1 MNEEKRKFML
11 EFEKKIV
18 HILDCEHNTCILSEE
33 CAEDHC
39 EETLK
44 ILSSKAEKVFHSSAK
59 KLATFQESSGFL
71 HNLLEYE
78 QGKLTFEAL
87 SSKLAHH
94 IFDKKME
101 YAQYHMCDLVIAL
114 LKKEDR
120 RYLFI
125 LDNAC
130 VSGMTHVV
138 SQEDGYIKADIIP
151 YRTLISPNLT
161 KNDCAILIELSDHSI
176 QCVENMVEI
185 EGEKVNFYA
194 SVILQSQSA
203 LSYKE
208 SVKSMSK
215 LTKELQDKYDLDM
228 VQTMP
233 KMKSLLVENVDQ
245 CKPIEID
252 EIADELFVDQ
262 PLVKEEFKAEL
273 KKQGVPH
280 KIDVEYVKPTKSDRV
295 QKIKTDKGIEI
306 IIPVDYM
313 DTKEFVEFITNPDG
327 TISIE
332 LKNILHITS
341 K

>member
-1 MNEEKRKFML
+1 MI

-18 HILDCEHNTCILSEE
+18 HILDCEHNTCILSSA
-33 CAEDHC
+33 CTDDDC

-59 KLATFQESSGFL
+59 KLASFQMESGFL
-71 HNLLEYE
+71 KLLEDYK
-78 QGKLTFEAL
+78 QGLLSFEDL
-87 SSKLAHH
+87 SSKLANH
-94 IFDKKME
+94 IFEKKME
-101 YAQYHMCDLVIAL
+101 YAQYRMCDLVIAL
-114 LKKEDR
+114 VKKEDR
-120 RYLFI
+120 KYLFL

-138 SQEDGYIKADIIP
+138 SQENGNVKADIIP
-151 YRTLISPNLT
+151 YRTLISSQLT
-161 KNDCAILIELSDHSI
+161 KNDSAVLIELSDYSI
-176 QCVENMVEI
+176 QCVENKVEI

-194 SVILQSQSA
+194 TIILQSQSN

-233 KMKSLLVENVDQ
+233 KMKSLLVDNVDQ
-245 CKPIEID
+245 SKPIEID

-262 PLVKEEFKAEL
+262 PLIKEEFKAEL
-273 KKQGVPH
+273 KKQGVPQ
-280 KIDVEYVKPTKSDRV
+280 KIDVEYVKPTKMDRV

-313 DTKEFVEFITNPDG
+313 DTKDVVEFITNPDG